1 MEKTSKTGTTL
12 KPTPW
17 TFSKW
22 ILEMF
27 LFGVRNF
34 PLIFMDG
41 SGVTGMKHVIHT
53 RPPTLVA
60 KQTIDS
66 KTSNGSMGLD

>member
-1 MEKTSKTGTTL
+1 MEKTSKKGTTL

-17 TFSKW
+17 KFSKW

-34 PLIFMDG
+34 PLISMSG
-41 SGVTGMKHVIHT
+41 SGVTGMKHVIHI

-60 KQTIDS
+60 KQTI
-66 KTSNGSMGLD
+66 T